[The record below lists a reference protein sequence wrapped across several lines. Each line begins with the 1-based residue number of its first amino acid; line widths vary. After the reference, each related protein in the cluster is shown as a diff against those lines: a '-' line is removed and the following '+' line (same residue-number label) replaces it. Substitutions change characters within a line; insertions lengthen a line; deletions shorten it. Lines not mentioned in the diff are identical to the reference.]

1 MLNTLIHNK
10 YILIL
15 LGGGL
20 GSLLRYLVQ
29 GWSQRITFGVFPI
42 GTLIVNVVGCF
53 AIGLLATAPFAR
65 PEYRT
70 GLVIGL
76 LGGFT
81 TYSAFGWETFSLAND
96 RQTLAAFANILLSV
110 ALGLAAV
117 WFGYRLSERVFGV

>member
-1 MLNTLIHNK
+1 MLNTVLHNK
-10 YILIL
+10 HALIL

-29 GWSQRITFGVFPI
+29 GWSQRFTAGVFPI
-42 GTLIVNVVGCF
+42 GTLVVNVVGCF
-53 AIGLLATAPFAR
+53 AIGVLATAPFAR

-70 GLVIGL
+70 GLIVGV

-81 TYSAFGWETFSLAND
+81 TFSAFGWETFSLAND
-96 RQTLAAFANILLSV
+96 RQTLIAFANILLSV

-117 WFGYRLSERVFGV
+117 WLGYRLAERVFGV